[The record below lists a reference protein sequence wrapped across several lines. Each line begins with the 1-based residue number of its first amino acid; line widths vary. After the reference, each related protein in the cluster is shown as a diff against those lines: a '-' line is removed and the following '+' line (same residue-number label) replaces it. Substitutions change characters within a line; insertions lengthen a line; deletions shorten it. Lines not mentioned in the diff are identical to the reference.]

1 ALTLVAAICVYFKLT
16 VWFFDSDLK
25 NLRARSEVG
34 DRLGRV
40 QKRFATNLESATVV
54 SRGKTEEEAHANA
67 AEVLRRVGDL
77 RRGTRIAA
85 ASWPDGAARSGRPM
99 LRVDGCIARVRG
111 AEIALPAGAPL
122 PGPLAEGTEVLTRPD
137 GSRIVVYAFRKSKA
151 LIEDWSFDG
160 PAVYWGGAELRLT
173 DGRGTVMRWKHELGA
188 EAAARAQV
196 TFAVRFLGLAD
207 RVTLGLGEG
216 IAVAAEAGPR
226 PDEFTGKPWP
236 PMKGDHVRFTLLA
249 GASSGVELV
258 AGRDTILSV
267 DSVAFRVP
275 SPVEQ
280 RKSAKFVASID
291 ADRVTEDIA
300 EGARASGLKPS
311 AYRKFTRKLGNMVE
325 SAGDPKLLTLGE
337 LASGEF
343 GALVKKYYAA
353 DPEAGGERAYSV
365 ATYLYPEIGELPR
378 EWYRRLAA
386 ALRPHGE
393 ISATRLLSLA
403 IRDIVH
409 EDFQLLTGL
418 VFAAVVVALLL
429 TFGCPVRL
437 VVSLGMLALGIL
449 AIAHTWFW
457 LVAVA
462 AFVLSAGFYT
472 WSLHTYSWS
481 PKAQLLELLE
491 SAKWSVAALGP
502 VFASFA
508 LMLATLL
515 IISHRLNFI
524 NVLVFPVLVG
534 IGIDYGIHIVHRFRE
549 SAPVREIVTETG
561 RAFVLTT
568 LTTMAGFGS
577 LIWSRYKGL
586 NSFGFV
592 TILGMT
598 FVLLSSLVAL
608 PAFLVLLERRRAAR
622 AAAVSEGEGAQ
633 SSKGGE

>member
-1 ALTLVAAICVYFKLT
+1 
-16 VWFFDSDLK
+16 
-25 NLRARSEVG
+25 
-34 DRLGRV
+34 
-40 QKRFATNLESATVV
+40 
-54 SRGKTEEEAHANA
+54 
-67 AEVLRRVGDL
+67 
-77 RRGTRIAA
+77 
-85 ASWPDGAARSGRPM
+85 
-99 LRVDGCIARVRG
+99 
-111 AEIALPAGAPL
+111 
-122 PGPLAEGTEVLTRPD
+122 
-137 GSRIVVYAFRKSKA
+137 
-151 LIEDWSFDG
+151 
-160 PAVYWGGAELRLT
+160 
-173 DGRGTVMRWKHELGA
+173 
-188 EAAARAQV
+188 
-196 TFAVRFLGLAD
+196 
-207 RVTLGLGEG
+207 
-216 IAVAAEAGPR
+216 
-226 PDEFTGKPWP
+226 
-236 PMKGDHVRFTLLA
+236 
-249 GASSGVELV
+249 
-258 AGRDTILSV
+258 
-267 DSVAFRVP
+267 
-275 SPVEQ
+275 
-280 RKSAKFVASID
+280 
-291 ADRVTEDIA
+291 
-300 EGARASGLKPS
+300 
-311 AYRKFTRKLGNMVE
+311 MVE

-409 EDFQLLTGL
+409 EDFKLLTGL
-418 VFAAVVVALLL
+418 VFAAVVVALLC

-449 AIAHTWFW
+449 TIAHTGFW
-457 LVAVA
+457 LAAVA
-462 AFVLSAGFYT
+462 AFVLSAGFYA

-481 PKAQLLELLE
+481 PKAQLLELFE
-491 SAKWSVAALGP
+491 SMKWSVAALGP

-598 FVLLSSLVAL
+598 YVLLSSLVAL
-608 PAFLVLLERRRAAR
+608 PAFLVLLERRRARLR
-622 AAAVSEGEGAQ
+622 ASAVPAAEGAQ
-633 SSKGGE
+633 SSKGGA